1 MKSLPFFIPVLFEIP
16 IYIWY
21 SSPVD
26 EADSKKLDRIL
37 ALAEENNEY
46 IKKVRSTQKNTQMFK
61 AIYWVA
67 IITFAVGGFYFL
79 KPYFNTLNNLYSSI
93 SGEKKEGTSL
103 FQIPE
108 ARNIQGIIDQITQQ
122 QQN

>member
-1 MKSLPFFIPVLFEIP
+1 MFEIR
-16 IYIWY
+16 IYLCY

-37 ALAEENNEY
+37 ALTEENNEY
-46 IKKVRSTQKNTQMFK
+46 IKKVRSTQKNAQMFK

-79 KPYFNTLNNLYSSI
+79 KPYLNTLTSFYSSFG
-93 SGEKKEGTSL
+93 GENKDGTSL
-103 FQIPE
+103 FQLPD
-108 ARNIQGIIDQITQQ
+108 AKSIQSYIDEFKKQ

>member
-1 MKSLPFFIPVLFEIP
+1 MDAE
-16 IYIWY
+16 
-21 SSPVD
+21 
-26 EADSKKLDRIL
+26 DSKKLDRIL

-108 ARNIQGIIDQITQQ
+108 AKNIQGIIDQITQQ
-122 QQN
+122 QTNTQ